1 MEQDYQIPLDRL
13 GALLSKARERAGI
26 SQAKI
31 AETLGVSEVWLSMIE
46 NGRGKP
52 SLKLLRRMCAALK
65 DPHLWAAAVGG
76 VHIGPQVP
84 GSGHSVVME
93 RADREPTIPVVGHV
107 SAGPSRIAWTDEGLP
122 VGGGDDYVAA
132 HADLKDPNAFALRI
146 KGDSMAPCMRDGD
159 VVIIS
164 PKLARVRAG
173 DEAIVQLRD
182 GKSYLKVVYPRGG
195 MLVLQS
201 VNPAYEPLVV
211 PRSEVRK
218 MWRVADV
225 RRRR

>member
-1 MEQDYQIPLDRL
+1 
-13 GALLSKARERAGI
+13 
-26 SQAKI
+26 
-31 AETLGVSEVWLSMIE
+31 MIE
-46 NGRGKP
+46 TGRRRP
-52 SLKLLRRMCAALK
+52 SIWLFRRMCAALE

-76 VHIGPQVP
+76 VQIGPEVP
-84 GSGHSVVME
+84 GSDASSSLVRDGQDHRAPE
-93 RADREPTIPVVGHV
+93 RLIPVVGHV